1 MILFSILAI
10 VLLLLVVISVLLL
23 SVGGTAFIVV
33 FGDLIVCA
41 LFIGL
46 LIKFLFKRKK
56 GRKK

>member
-23 SVGGTAFIVV
+23 SVGGTAFIIV

-46 LIKFLFKRKK
+46 LIKCLFKRKR